1 MSSPNPSSAIPRH
14 LGRYEIQAE
23 LGRGSMG
30 VVYLARDP
38 LIGRLVALKVFRP
51 NLGADAADV
60 ERFRSRFLREAQ
72 SAGIL
77 SHPNIVTVHDVVDEG
92 EDGVVFIAMEYVQ
105 GSNLKELLRYG
116 KPLELAQVLEIV
128 RQVASAID
136 YAHARGVVHRDV
148 KPANVL
154 LTPERQ
160 VKITDFGI
168 AQFDTTSLT
177 HDGQLLGTPNY
188 MSPEQVQGRE
198 VDRRTDLFSL
208 GVVLYEMITRHKP
221 FAGENLTAVSHRI
234 VYDAYT
240 PPEEYTGSLPPGVSE
255 IFPRALA
262 KDPAERY
269 SSARALADDLAR
281 AVEVYERDVALS
293 DTQDL
298 PAERPPKP
306 ADDDEH
312 DTLPGIVP
320 PPPPAGEPGG
330 PAGGAEPGGLA
341 GRLARRLR
349 PALAAAGS
357 FLDRAGPDGR
367 PSGRRLALVAA
378 ATAAVTLAATAALWL
393 LAPGPEASH
402 GELAAYGL
410 EHRVEVEYSS
420 LMRQGR
426 RAVAAGDPVA
436 AAVAFRRAESLL
448 PDRPAAR
455 RLRIRSE
462 RQAGELQ
469 ADAFRRR
476 QLDLQTAAAAAALA
490 GRRYQ
495 EALATASVVLEV
507 EPDNAEAARL
517 VRQARTGLAREIAR
531 RRDAEAASAA
541 AEEAEQ
547 ERLAEGA
554 QTPDEPPRP
563 AVPDDAYLTVR
574 LVAEGEGRLMVRD
587 GGDLLANTGYEFVE
601 REGFFRRKRP
611 RQGQQE
617 IRDVRLEPGSHDLRF
632 WVTPAGD
639 AARAG
644 EVTID
649 LPPGESRTLRLY
661 LSPEKQLTWA
671 VE

>member
-1 MSSPNPSSAIPRH
+1 MSSPTPSSAIPRH

-77 SHPNIVTVHDVVDEG
+77 SHPNVVTVHDVVDEG
-92 EDGVVFIAMEYVQ
+92 GGGVVFIAMEYVQ
-105 GSNLKELLRYG
+105 GTNLKEVLRYG
-116 KPLELAQVLEIV
+116 KPLELAQVLDVV
-128 RQVASAID
+128 RQVAAAID

-168 AQFDTTSLT
+168 ARFDTTSLT

-269 SSARALADDLAR
+269 PSAQALADDLAR

-298 PAERPPKP
+298 PVGRPQPPPAE
-306 ADDDEH
+306 DEH
-312 DTLPGIVP
+312 DTLPGTAPPVP
-320 PPPPAGEPGG
+320 GVAAGG
-330 PAGGAEPGGLA
+330 PARRAGPSGARGP
-341 GRLARRLR
+341 LARRLR
-349 PALAAAGS
+349 SALAAAGA
-357 FLDRAGPDGR
+357 FLARAGPAGR
-367 PSGRRLALVAA
+367 PSVRRLAIVAA
-378 ATAAVTLAATAALWL
+378 TTAAVGFAVGASLLLFAAPREGGDDPAAH
-393 LAPGPEASH
+393 GPQ
-402 GELAAYGL
+402 
-410 EHRVEVEYSS
+410 HRLEVEYLA
-420 LMRQGR
+420 LMRQGK
-426 RAVAAGDPVA
+426 RAAAAGDPVA

-448 PDRPAAR
+448 PGRPGAR

-462 RQAGELQ
+462 REAGELQ

-495 EALATASVVLEV
+495 EALATAGVVLEV
-507 EPDNAEAARL
+507 EPDNDEAARI
-517 VRQARTGLAREIAR
+517 VRQARSGLSRVAR
-531 RRDAEAASAA
+531 RDEEAA
-541 AEEAEQ
+541 AEPAREAAE
-547 ERLAEGA
+547 ERVADGG
-554 QTPDEPPRP
+554 QEPPAAPDRQ
-563 AVPDDAYLTVR
+563 ATVPDAAYLTVR
-574 LVAEGEGRLMVRD
+574 LVAEGEGRLMLRD
-587 GGDLLANTGYEFVE
+587 GDEMLANTGYDFYE
-601 REGFFRRKRP
+601 REGLLRRKRP
-611 RQGQQE
+611 LRGEHE
-617 IRDVRLEPGSHDLRF
+617 IRDVRLEPGAHEVRF
-632 WVTPAGD
+632 WVTPTGL
-639 AARAG
+639 AARSG
-644 EVTID
+644 KVTVD
-649 LPPGESRTLRLY
+649 LPPGASRTLRLY

-671 VE
+671 IE